1 MGILRDASCF
11 QRFIVVSLGEGWTP
25 LLHARKLG
33 NELGL
38 KNLFI
43 KEEGCNPMGSF
54 KARDLSLAVLKAKE
68 LGIREVAMPSGG
80 NAGGALAVYS
90 AIADIKAHIFV
101 PKDTPSVNIK
111 EVAMYGAKINLVD
124 GVISDAGKK
133 MNEVRH

>member
-1 MGILRDASCF
+1 
-11 QRFIVVSLGEGWTP
+11 
-25 LLHARKLG
+25 
-33 NELGL
+33 
-38 KNLFI
+38 
-43 KEEGCNPMGSF
+43 MGSF
-54 KARDLSLAVLKAKE
+54 KARGLSLAVLKAKE

-111 EVAMYGAKINLVD
+111 EVEMYGAEINLVD